1 MNKTD
6 KIIEIVRREMDVFI
20 SPDTE
25 ITPDMNLAA
34 DLNVD
39 SLDMVLVIEAIENEF
54 GITIPNEEL
63 YEIRTISEMENKID
77 ELLAQK

>member
-63 YEIRTISEMENKID
+63 YEIRTISDMENKID